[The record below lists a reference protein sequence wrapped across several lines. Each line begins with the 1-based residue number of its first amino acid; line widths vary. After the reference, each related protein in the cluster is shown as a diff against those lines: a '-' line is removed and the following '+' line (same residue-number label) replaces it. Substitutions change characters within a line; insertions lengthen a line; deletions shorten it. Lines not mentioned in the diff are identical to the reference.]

1 MNATAIERAPAKQQL
16 HGETERR
23 DQLIIEHLALV
34 TAIAA
39 HIQKS
44 VPVHLELDDLVHAG
58 MMGLFDAATKYREDK
73 KVAFPTYAKHRIRGA
88 ILDSLRQLDW
98 PSRDLRRRH
107 KQMEAT
113 TRDLTAELGR
123 TPTQDELAA
132 AMGLNAQRWQ
142 SLMVEFSNLGLA

>member
-1 MNATAIERAPAKQQL
+1 MNAATQPARSKNQTATDNA
-16 HGETERR
+16 RR
-23 DQLIIEHLALV
+23 DALILEHLPLV

-39 HIQKS
+39 HVQRS
-44 VPVHLELDDLVHAG
+44 LPVHTELDDLVHAG
-58 MMGLFDAATKYREDK
+58 VMGLFDAATKYQDDK
-73 KVAFPTYAKHRIRGA
+73 EVAFPAYAKHRIKGA

-98 PSRDLRRRH
+98 ASRDLRRRH